1 MYIHLCINEFLSEAG
16 FLELTDFGQFWQNQE
31 ISWEN
36 AVFLQE
42 ISWYLISCFPARKCA
57 TLVPMQ
63 ILMLYLKISR
73 NMQNTYYLPRASSN
87 RPPFIIFPSIN
98 PFSVFMIHCDLVIPG
113 IKGAFKDQKAHS
125 FTRPILVSRR
135 TYSRVIVDAATTLI
149 LKIRPHFARFSVF
162 TSTWPPQSS
171 SL

>member
-1 MYIHLCINEFLSEAG
+1 MAHFQAGKQEIRYQEISWRKTAFSQEISWFCQNWPKPVSSKKPLSLRNSFIDVNLIEYMYVYVHS

-87 RPPFIIFPSIN
+87 RPPFIIFRQLTLFPSSWFIVTLL
-98 PFSVFMIHCDLVIPG
+98 F
-113 IKGAFKDQKAHS
+113 
-125 FTRPILVSRR
+125 
-135 TYSRVIVDAATTLI
+135 RV
-149 LKIRPHFARFSVF
+149 
-162 TSTWPPQSS
+162 
-171 SL
+171 